1 MIDFR
6 YHIVSLISVF
16 LALAVGIS
24 LGAGPLKETIGD
36 TLTGQVDQLR
46 QDRDAL
52 RADLDATERA
62 RADQRAYIEATAPRL
77 VFGALTDRRVAIV
90 TLGPVDEDVASGV
103 ATQLEAAGASVS
115 ARVAVTDKWTDHSL
129 RSFRQ
134 ALAGN
139 LVTYLNPAPAGNAGP
154 EVELAEAL
162 AQALT
167 GADPASPD
175 KSSESASLMLEL
187 LSNADSDLIS
197 VADTISTPADAIVVL
212 TSSGFKE
219 GTSSPASDDVVAAQ
233 VAIASA
239 AQARSEGAVVAAANA
254 TQGDLASTILA
265 DGDLAKSLTT
275 VTGVD
280 QVTGQVSVPLALN
293 ARIGGTTGHFGFGDG
308 ETPIPERVELRTVDR
323 TPYQVPAGPAAG

>member
-62 RADQRAYIEATAPRL
+62 RADQRAYIEAAAPQL

-115 ARVAVTDKWTDHSL
+115 ARVAVTDKWTDPSL

-212 TSSGFKE
+212 TSSDLKE
-219 GTSSPASDDVVAAQ
+219 GTASPASDDVVAAQ

-323 TPYQVPAGPAAG
+323 TPDQVPAGPAAG